1 MRVSPSRAL
10 ITNQGMRPITLL
22 ATAVVLMVGH
32 LQLRAEPVA
41 QNRPLP
47 PAIAVSKSATLV
59 ERNAATELAEYLR
72 RITGRDFPVA
82 TTDSVTG
89 TALFAV
95 GPGAAKAAAPD
106 LDLSKASLGNDGIV
120 LKTVGEAVI
129 LTGAEG
135 AARGT
140 LYAVYEFLEK
150 VGGVRW
156 WTPRAETVPTNSALA
171 VGPLDVRYAPPILY
185 REALATAI
193 RPLVWESDAKEPA
206 RFAAR
211 LRFNGSFY
219 KLPEAWG
226 GCHATIGWCHS
237 FFTLVPPARHFAAHP
252 EWYSLINGERRW
264 EKAQLCMTNE
274 GLIEELARA
283 ALAQLRAN
291 PHTNIISIDQEDW
304 EGHCQ
309 CPGCRAI
316 DKAEGSAA
324 GSLLHGINRVAERI
338 EREAPETLVT
348 TLAYLY
354 SRKSPATIRP
364 RRNVMIRLAV
374 IERSAVQP
382 IGHRSNALIRHD
394 LEAWSKTADR
404 LAIWDYS
411 ANLGDYA
418 LTLEPRFAVFG
429 PDIRLYRDHG
439 AISVFFEHTHGFS
452 PVSDFGELGTWLMA
466 RLLWN
471 PDQDDGK
478 LVDEFLAGYYGS
490 AAPPLREYLDLLR
503 ATVGNQKLHSFCQQE
518 ADWMPLDAMN
528 RATDLLRRAREAVGN
543 DAELLPRVD
552 QAALPLDQQWLL
564 RHADYRHEAARL
576 GQPFLGPDDMEA
588 GLAAFAGHCR
598 AAGVQATGLG
608 NRTTLDVL
616 IGHLRANGAERS
628 ARFTLLESPVY
639 QRFLR
644 GEPMPLPAGLDLADA
659 AGAIQVQENAFF
671 TAKANLVQDEKA
683 SNHAAMAID
692 VPAATWSVQ
701 LRDFQD
707 LGLVGRYRVL
717 AEVRVITQARSGPA
731 FIAGVY
737 DTPARRSLAALNVP
751 HDAPAASP
759 HRPLEPGADLRD
771 GNYHLYDL
779 GTNRLATGVYP
790 WIGVGKVDLDK
801 VKGVYVDRFILVPS
815 REEDAG
821 RGPVPCPAGQKP
833 GG

>member
-1 MRVSPSRAL
+1 MTAEAETPTMRRNCDASLVKAQL
-10 ITNQGMRPITLL
+10 ITNQGLSPIPLL

-89 TALFAV
+89 KALFAV

-129 LTGAEG
+129 LTGAEARRAARSTRCTSSWKRSAGCAGGRRGRRRCRRTAPWPSGRSTCATCRPSSTGRRSPRRFVRWSGNPTPRNPPASRLACASTDISTSSRKPG
-135 AARGT
+135 AA
-140 LYAVYEFLEK
+140 AIK
-150 VGGVRW
+150 PSGG
-156 WTPRAETVPTNSALA
+156 ATV
-171 VGPLDVRYAPPILY
+171 
-185 REALATAI
+185 
-193 RPLVWESDAKEPA
+193 
-206 RFAAR
+206 
-211 LRFNGSFY
+211 
-219 KLPEAWG
+219 
-226 GCHATIGWCHS
+226 

-274 GLIEELARA
+274 GLLEELARA
-283 ALAQLRAN
+283 ALARLRAN

-304 EGHCQ
+304 EGHCE

-316 DKAEGSAA
+316 DRAEGSAA
-324 GSLLHGINRVAERI
+324 GSLLHGINRVAELI
-338 EREAPETLVT
+338 EREAPEALVT

-354 SRKSPATIRP
+354 SRKPPATIRP

-382 IGHRSNALIRHD
+382 IGHRNNAPLRHD
-394 LEAWSKTADR
+394 LEAWSKAADR

-411 ANLGDYA
+411 ANLGEYA

-466 RLLWN
+466 KLLWN

-528 RATDLLRRAREAVGN
+528 RATDLLRRARSGRERCRTPA
-543 DAELLPRVD
+543 RVD

-576 GQPFLGPDDMEA
+576 GQPFLGPEDLEA
-588 GLAAFAGHCR
+588 GLAAFAGRCR

-616 IGHLRANGAERS
+616 IGHLRKRHPA
-628 ARFTLLESPVY
+628 
-639 QRFLR
+639 LR
-644 GEPMPLPAGLDLADA
+644 TFHAPRIPRLPAFPPGRADA
-659 AGAIQVQENAFF
+659 AARGAG
-671 TAKANLVQDEKA
+671 
-683 SNHAAMAID
+683 
-692 VPAATWSVQ
+692 PGRRRG
-701 LRDFQD
+701 RDPSP
-707 LGLVGRYRVL
+707 GERVL
-717 AEVRVITQARSGPA
+717 HGQGQPG
-731 FIAGVY
+731 AG
-737 DTPARRSLAALNVP
+737 REG
-751 HDAPAASP
+751 
-759 HRPLEPGADLRD
+759 LEPCRD
-771 GNYHLYDL
+771 GD
-779 GTNRLATGVYP
+779 
-790 WIGVGKVDLDK
+790 
-801 VKGVYVDRFILVPS
+801 
-815 REEDAG
+815 
-821 RGPVPCPAGQKP
+821 
-833 GG
+833 